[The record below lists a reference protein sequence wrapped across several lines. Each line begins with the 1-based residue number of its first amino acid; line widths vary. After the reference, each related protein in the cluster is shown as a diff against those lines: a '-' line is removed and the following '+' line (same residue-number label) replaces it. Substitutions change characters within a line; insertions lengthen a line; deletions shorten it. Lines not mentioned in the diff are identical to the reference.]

1 MRIRRVFSGW
11 ALIVP
16 ALILFSLSAVR
27 PVISAPSGARAPGQ
41 AVSAAPRVP
50 PGFRAAPNT
59 APEPFLNSGFAREAI
74 HEKSGLVMVF
84 VPHGTFG
91 MGTMIDEAGKAG
103 FIISASEVP
112 KHQVLLTRPFYMA
125 KYEVT
130 NADFR
135 KFRPGHSSGKKIDG
149 KTDLDADDLPAVRIS
164 WDDVQAYAAWA
175 GLQVPTE
182 AEWEHASRAGTNTYY
197 PFGNKASGLGKY
209 AWHSGNSGRTRR
221 SHPGGKKLPNA
232 WGLYDMLGN
241 VWEWCADWYKEAY
254 YADWAIDHP
263 NVVPTDPR
271 GPESGERRARRGGSW
286 AVYPVDCRPAAR
298 FSGDPSSAIGEDC
311 GVRPI
316 YRIDKPRDS
325 PPDRPAAGKD

>member
-1 MRIRRVFSGW
+1 MRIRGGFSGW
-11 ALIVP
+11 ALVVP
-16 ALILFSLSAVR
+16 AIILFSASAVW
-27 PVISAPSGARAPGQ
+27 PVKSATTGERASDQ
-41 AVSAAPRVP
+41 AVSGAPRVP
-50 PGFRAAPNT
+50 PGFRPAPNAT
-59 APEPFLNSGFAREAI
+59 PEPFLNSGFAREVI

-84 VPHGTFG
+84 VPGGRFG
-91 MGTMIDEAGKAG
+91 MGTTMDEPQKAG
-103 FIISASEVP
+103 FIISVSEFP
-112 KHQVLLTRPFYMA
+112 KHQVLLTRPFYIG
-125 KYEVT
+125 KHEVT

-135 KFRPGHSSGKKIDG
+135 KFRPEHSSGKKIDG
-149 KTDLDADDLPAVRIS
+149 KTDLNGDTQPVVRIS
-164 WDDVQAYAAWA
+164 WDDAQAYAAWA
-175 GLQVPTE
+175 GLQLPTE

-221 SHPGGKKLPNA
+221 SHPVGEKLPND

-241 VWEWCADWYKEAY
+241 VWEWCADWYNETY

-298 FSGDPSSAIGEDC
+298 FSGDPSSGIVEDC
-311 GVRPI
+311 GVRFI
-316 YRIDKPRDS
+316 YRIDGSLKSS
-325 PPDRPAAGKD
+325 PERTAPGQD